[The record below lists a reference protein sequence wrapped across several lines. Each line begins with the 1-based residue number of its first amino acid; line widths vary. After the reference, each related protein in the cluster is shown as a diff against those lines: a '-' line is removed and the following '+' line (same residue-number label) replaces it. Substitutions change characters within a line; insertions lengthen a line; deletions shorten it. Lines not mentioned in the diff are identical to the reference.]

1 MTLGQPQ
8 LRVFQRR
15 PAEPDPHGLILRT
28 SSGMPTSE
36 EAFNRFR
43 KLWAR
48 RTTILTRRMCN
59 PAPDKHN
66 DRGARPPQFLAA
78 EHLDPLRRDCQVS
91 WKVVRQRTNRP
102 RAFGPRTAF
111 GGTRRLG
118 GQILARHPNA

>member
-66 DRGARPPQFLAA
+66 DRGARPLQFLAA

-91 WKVVRQRTNRP
+91 WKTGRQRTNRP
-102 RAFGPRTAF
+102 PVPPRARPRPR
-111 GGTRRLG
+111 GLRLG